1 MDKSEL
7 LRKSLARIQELK
19 SRVEVLEAEKHE
31 QIAIVGIGAR
41 FPAGMSDRE
50 KLWQGLLD
58 GVDVITEIPESR
70 WPTGQGGARHAGML
84 EDPFG
89 FEPGFFG
96 ISERETRTMD
106 PQQRLLLEV
115 GWDALAD
122 AGLPL
127 ERVRGSQT
135 GVYVGTVGQDWTLI
149 ACGAGEEIDAYTA
162 TGGSHAIIAN
172 RLSYLW
178 DLRGPSMSID
188 VACASSLVAAHLA
201 AAALRRRE
209 CDIALAGGV
218 QLHLAPQ
225 TSLSLH
231 RFNMMA
237 PDGRCKAFDSRADGF
252 VRAEGCGIVVLK
264 RLSDALASGDRIYAV
279 ICGSALGQDGRSN
292 GLTAPNPLAQIVVLN
307 NALADARLQPAEVT
321 YIETHGTGT
330 ALGDPI
336 EVSAIKQV
344 YGAAGA
350 PPCYLGSIK
359 TNLGHTEATAGVAGL
374 IKAAL
379 VLYHGS
385 IPKNLHFLRPNPDLA
400 IEGTRF
406 RVPVSTQTPESL
418 QYAAVSSFGFGG
430 TNAHMILGRAAQ
442 PETPASIGREGDLV
456 VVPVSAHSAD
466 ALVER
471 ARQIGAA
478 LDHLD
483 PHDLAHT
490 AAVRSTHMGWRGV
503 AIGRTKQELR
513 KSLESVRAVAA
524 TAAKPRVVFLF
535 PGQGGQWADMASGL
549 YQWSEV
555 FASALDECDRVI
567 ASAVGW
573 SVSSTIRD
581 KQELD
586 RIDRVQFAIFAMQVA
601 LARLW
606 QSHGV
611 VPDVV
616 MGTSMG
622 ELAAAYCGGLLS
634 LESAVQIIAARSR
647 LVTERLSDPGGMI
660 SIALTESDVRDLLVE
675 LGSDLEVA
683 IHNGPASVVVA
694 GPERSVE
701 AILAEL
707 QRRGIF
713 ARRVKI
719 HFASHCSVV
728 EPLARELV
736 GELQHLRAEEG
747 RRTQMLSTVTCK
759 WLEDATAPEYWR
771 DNLRDPV
778 RLWPAISEV
787 LRPNSTLFVEISPHP
802 ILMVSLVEPLS
813 TIDPHGQIICGMARG
828 KGPEVFLEALGAAW
842 SQGVPVDWQ
851 RLHGSGHVTS
861 LPSYPWA
868 RANFAG
874 KVPTVVAPITSSM
887 RERPMPDDLEQVV
900 LQTIVTEMG
909 MRSVEELPMDVALRE
924 MGFDS
929 LMASHLRAVLVEHG
943 VKVKLID
950 LLQAPGVRQLVEM
963 LTKPGERSVTQRKA
977 GGWLVWPNP
986 RPTAELVCVCL
997 PFGGGAASAFRAW
1010 GDAMPQW
1017 LDVCAVEYPGRG
1029 TRAGEAWS
1037 EDFEQLAEQLAEV
1050 IVREI
1055 DRPLILYGHCA
1066 GSVVAY
1072 ETAKRLVAMGRR
1084 PLHLCVAA
1092 RCAPAKVELL
1102 AGTDVIEGAL
1112 HEQDDAAL
1120 LNFLRAAS
1128 FRGVEDILRDPEL
1141 QEIALST
1148 LRADSRMAYRY
1159 RRQPAEPLPL
1169 PITAIGGGKDPS
1181 INAYDLWGWA
1191 KETSAQFDWRWFAD
1205 GDHYFQSD
1213 HVAEIAQIF
1222 TTIRDE
1228 NVVPSPQSAIGL
1240 AAVDIVRCYVA
1251 SRNDGR
1257 SAWAQFVAE
1266 DAEWAV
1272 AGVPSMPSASTGA
1285 PEFRSFVATNVT
1297 VIDTPDGVDVACSA
1311 VLELLSGETIRAQS
1325 RERYQVRESRIVRAA
1340 WELISSPD
1348 SGS

>member
-19 SRVEVLEAEKHE
+19 SRLEELEAEKHD
-31 QIAIVGIGAR
+31 QIAVVGIGAR

-70 WPTGQGGARHAGML
+70 WPTGQGGARYAGML
-84 EDPFG
+84 ENPFG
-89 FEPGFFG
+89 FDAGFFG
-96 ISERETRTMD
+96 ISEREARTMD

-127 ERVRGSQT
+127 EQVRGSRT
-135 GVYVGTVGQDWTLI
+135 GVYVGAVGQDWTLI
-149 ACGAGEEIDAYTA
+149 ACGEGEEIDAYTA

-201 AAALRRRE
+201 VGALRRRE
-209 CDIALAGGV
+209 CDMALAGGV

-225 TSLSLH
+225 TSLSLY

-252 VRAEGCGIVVLK
+252 VRAEGCGLVVLK

-307 NALADARLQPAEVT
+307 DALADARVQPAAVT

-336 EVSAIKQV
+336 EVGAIKTV
-344 YGAAGA
+344 YGAADA
-350 PPCYLGSIK
+350 APCYLGAVK
-359 TNLGHTEATAGVAGL
+359 TNLGHSEATAGVAGL

-379 VLYHGS
+379 VLYHGC
-385 IPKNLHFLRPNPDLA
+385 IPKNLHFLQPNPDLA
-400 IEGTRF
+400 LEGTRF

-430 TNAHMILGRAAQ
+430 TNAHMILGHAPPREVPAASVGHDWV
-442 PETPASIGREGDLV
+442 A
-456 VVPVSAHSAD
+456 VPVSAHSAD
-466 ALVER
+466 AFAER
-471 ARQIGAA
+471 ARQLGAV
-478 LDHLD
+478 LDHVQ
-483 PHDLAHT
+483 PRDLAYT
-490 AAVRSTHMGWRGV
+490 ATVRSTHLGWRGV
-503 AIGRTKQELR
+503 GVGRSTEELR
-513 KSLESVRAVAA
+513 RSLESARAVATSA
-524 TAAKPRVVFLF
+524 VKPRVVFLF
-535 PGQGGQWADMASGL
+535 PGQGGQWVDMATQL
-549 YQWSEV
+549 HQWSDV
-555 FASALDECDRVI
+555 FAGALDECDRVI
-567 ASAVGW
+567 ASVCRW
-573 SVSSTIRD
+573 SVSAAIRD
-581 KQELD
+581 KRDLD

-601 LARLW
+601 LMRLW
-606 QSHGV
+606 QSQGV

-622 ELAAAYCGGLLS
+622 ELAAAHCAGLLS
-634 LESAVQIIAARSR
+634 LESAVEIIAARSR
-647 LVTERLSDPGGMI
+647 LVTERLNEPGGML
-660 SIALTESDVRDLLVE
+660 SVALTEPEVRAVLE
-675 LGSDLEVA
+675 EFGSDLELA
-683 IHNGPASVVVA
+683 IHNGPASVVLA
-694 GPERSVE
+694 GSDASVE
-701 AILAEL
+701 AMLAEL
-707 QRRGIF
+707 HRRGIF

-719 HFASHCSVV
+719 HFASHCSLV

-736 GELQHLRAEEG
+736 GELKPLRAEGG
-747 RRTQMLSTVTCK
+747 RRTPMLSTVTCK

-771 DNLRDPV
+771 DNLREPV

-787 LRPNSTLFVEISPHP
+787 LGPSSALFVEISPHP
-802 ILMVSLVEPLS
+802 ILMVSLVEPLN

-842 SQGVPVDWQ
+842 SRGVPVDWQ
-851 RLHGSGHVTS
+851 RLHGKGRVTS

-868 RANFAG
+868 RSNFAG
-874 KVPTVVAPITSSM
+874 KVPMVVSSVTSQ
-887 RERPMPDDLEQVV
+887 REMPETSDLRQFV
-900 LQTIVTEMG
+900 LHTIVAEMG
-909 MRSVEELPMDVALRE
+909 LRSVDELPMDVPLRE
-924 MGFDS
+924 IGFDS
-929 LMASHLRAVLVEHG
+929 LMASHLRAVLVERD

-950 LLQAPGVRQLVEM
+950 ILQAPGVRQLVEM
-963 LTKPGERSVTQRKA
+963 LTQSGAPSMTQRKT
-977 GGWLVWPNP
+977 GGWLMWPNP
-986 RPTAELVCVCL
+986 RPAAQIVCVCL

-1010 GDAMPQW
+1010 GEAMPDW

-1037 EDFEQLAEQLAEV
+1037 EDFEQIAEQLAEV

-1055 DRPLILYGHCA
+1055 DRPFILYGHCA

-1072 ETAKRLVAMGRR
+1072 ETAKRLVAMGSR

-1102 AGTDVIEGAL
+1102 AGTDVIQGAL

-1120 LNFLRAAS
+1120 LGFLRAAS
-1128 FRGVEDILRDPEL
+1128 FRGVDDLIRDPEL
-1141 QEIALST
+1141 QEMALLT

-1159 RRQPAEPLPL
+1159 RRQPSEPLPI
-1169 PITAIGGGKDPS
+1169 PIIAIGGGKDPS

-1191 KETSAQFDWRWFAD
+1191 KETSAQFDWRWFAA

-1213 HVAEIAQIF
+1213 HVAEIAEIF
-1222 TTIRDE
+1222 TAIRDE
-1228 NVVPSPQSAIGL
+1228 NVVARPL
-1240 AAVDIVRCYVA
+1240 HTDELTAVDIVRCYLA
-1251 SRNDGR
+1251 SRNDGPGT
-1257 SAWAQFVAE
+1257 WEQFIAQ
-1266 DAEWAV
+1266 DAEWV
-1272 AGVPSMPSASTGA
+1272 VTGVPSVSNAA
-1285 PEFRSFVATNVT
+1285 PELRSFIATNVT
-1297 VIDTPDGVDVACSA
+1297 VVDTPSGVEVSCHA
-1311 VLELLSGETIRAQS
+1311 VLELPSGERIHARSQ
-1325 RERYQVRESRIVRAA
+1325 ERYQVRGGRIVHVE
-1340 WELISSPD
+1340 WQVLQPSSEDGGP
-1348 SGS
+1348 S